1 MKHINALLNDKQAT
15 NLNRI
20 LEDYLE
26 LTKDNDGDVRIHQ
39 YWSSFCTQE
48 EIKELQEILQ

>member
-15 NLNRI
+15 NLKRI

-26 LTKDNDGDVRIHQ
+26 LTKDNDGPVRIHQ
-39 YWSSFCTQE
+39 HWSSFCTQN
-48 EIKELQEILQ
+48 EIKELQELLS

>member
-15 NLNRI
+15 NLKRI

-26 LTKDNDGDVRIHQ
+26 LTKDNDGPVRIHQ
-39 YWSSFCTQE
+39 RWSSFCTQE
-48 EIKELQEILQ
+48 EIKELQEILS

>member
-15 NLNRI
+15 NLKRI

-26 LTKDNDGDVRIHQ
+26 LTKDNDGPVRIHKH
-39 YWSSFCTQE
+39 WSSFCTQE
-48 EIKELQEILQ
+48 EIKELQEILS